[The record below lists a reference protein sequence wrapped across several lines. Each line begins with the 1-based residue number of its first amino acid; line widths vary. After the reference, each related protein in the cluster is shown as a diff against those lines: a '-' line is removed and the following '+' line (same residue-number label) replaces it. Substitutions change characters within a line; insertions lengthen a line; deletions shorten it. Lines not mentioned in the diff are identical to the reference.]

1 MIAVDSSAEGEGIT
15 TSKCAEIVEH
25 VREAARGM
33 GILPS
38 EPTVILSDNA
48 SSVRV
53 ANSPKSAG
61 RLRHAL
67 RRFAVLQRRIQE
79 GEVQVK
85 HVPDKDNAADFLTK
99 WVPAA
104 KLRRCLS
111 YVTGTM
117 LPSRKPKRDV

>member
-1 MIAVDSSAEGEGIT
+1 MIAVDSSAEGEGIA

-33 GILPS
+33 GILPN
-38 EPTVILSDNA
+38 EPTVILSDNE

-53 ANSPKSAG
+53 ANAPKSAG

-79 GEVQVK
+79 GEVQVR
-85 HVPDKDNAADFLTK
+85 HVPDKHNAADFLTK
-99 WVPAA
+99 WVPAKKVKQSVA
-104 KLRRCLS
+104 
-111 YVTGTM
+111 YVSNEAARQKG
-117 LPSRKPKRDV
+117 